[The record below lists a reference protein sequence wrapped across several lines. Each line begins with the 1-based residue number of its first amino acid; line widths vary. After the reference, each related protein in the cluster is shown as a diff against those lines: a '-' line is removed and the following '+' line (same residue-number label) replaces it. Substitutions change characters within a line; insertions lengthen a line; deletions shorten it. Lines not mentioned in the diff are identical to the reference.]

1 MTSFLHA
8 RVRQLLFGDDD
19 DNNNNDIVALN
30 DLNWIDSSTQLFN
43 FDALQLAAA
52 HDFVAHGGAAA
63 DESFQFYVEYS
74 RFVHRL
80 AKQCRRIDDADA
92 GAPSATIDRACSLL
106 AVTAT
111 LDNVCRALYC
121 ARYRVRKAP
130 KKLREV
136 LVRFVDDSTAESG
149 DRRMVLLFRLLH
161 HTCGALNSI
170 NFRNVIWHGFASA
183 HEIDRL
189 GAFAVLLHALLLNV
203 RHFGAL
209 WIGRDSIASIHEPL
223 LPLFYTGARVTEI
236 ATAEFGALVQQSPL
250 VCRESEQERFYDG
263 MLQLF
268 RSGRKRDFSALMF
281 STLEAS
287 LRVLFVR
294 TNAAAF
300 GAEMIEFQL
309 DYDSLFISYA
319 MLLNDTLFS
328 KDVADDGSGAYA
340 YNFRTGD
347 RNLLLEQ
354 IPGDTL
360 AALRELVFDLEVRD
374 RLAHGLL
381 HNDSDISD
389 DIMHAQFELLVALL
403 RCRFE
408 PLPLQELRAR
418 QHVPSFGIKR
428 AMVLALQELE
438 RVESNAPFDV
448 YYRALETDALFVH
461 EDHGRLSRFCKS
473 MCEARQLTEVALA
486 DHVHVPIGGDE
497 NDNSSDAHGGVPK
510 HLALYRDALHDVVFV
525 RSAQLVRRWLS
536 ELETSRDAVTSVRL
550 ARVEILGAQL
560 LDCARRGVWGRFNLL
575 AYHSGLSLR
584 NQREHD
590 LFGGIGRSSVLRKDD
605 ERLVNVIK
613 HD

>member
-8 RVRQLLFGDDD
+8 RVRQLLFSDIDD
-19 DNNNNDIVALN
+19 DNTELN
-30 DLNWIDSSTQLFN
+30 DSVNWIDSSTRLFN

-80 AKQCRRIDDADA
+80 AKQCQQIDDEQ
-92 GAPSATIDRACSLL
+92 SLTTIDRVCSLL
-106 AVTAT
+106 SVTAN

-136 LVRFVDDSTAESG
+136 LVRFVDDSAPAAEVSV
-149 DRRMVLLFRLLH
+149 DRRMILLFRLLH

-189 GAFAVLLHALLLNV
+189 GAFAALLHALLLNV

-209 WIGRDSIASIHEPL
+209 WVARDSIPSIQEPL
-223 LPLFYTGARVTEI
+223 LPLVYTGARNCTALIDV
-236 ATAEFGALVQQSPL
+236 AEFGALVQQSPL
-250 VCRESEQERFYDG
+250 VCRESEQERFYIG
-263 MLQLF
+263 MLQLL

-347 RNLLLEQ
+347 RNLLLDR

-360 AALRELVFDLEVRD
+360 AALRELVFDLEIRD

-389 DIMHAQFELLVALL
+389 FIVHAQFDLLVALL

-408 PLPLQELRAR
+408 PLPVQELRAR

-438 RVESNAPFDV
+438 RAESDAPFDV
-448 YYRALETDALFVH
+448 YYRLLDTDALFVH
-461 EDHGRLSRFCKS
+461 EDHGRLARFCKS
-473 MCEARQLTEVALA
+473 MCETRQLTDAAVAS
-486 DHVHVPIGGDE
+486 VPVGDE
-497 NDNSSDAHGGVPK
+497 DDNSKDAHGGVPK
-510 HLALYRDALHDVVFV
+510 HLALYRDALHGVVFV

-550 ARVEILGAQL
+550 ARVEILAAQL

-575 AYHSGLSLR
+575 AYHSGVSLR
-584 NQREHD
+584 DQREHD
-590 LFGGIGRSSVLRKDD
+590 LFGGIGRSSVMRKDD
-605 ERLVNVIK
+605 ERLVNLIK